1 VSGLITR
8 GPVVMVLS
16 ALLLTACSGDAS
28 SDEYV
33 SMDTTVLYTAAL
45 EYLASEGHLTEADL
59 YYVVQPSVAAWK
71 RFCDEP
77 DPFGEQP
84 DVGGA
89 CVAVSSIEE
98 DTVLRFTA
106 GSRREI
112 ESALQPASVSFVD
125 DHSEAVV
132 VSDSRLLPLPVRD
145 GAGLVALSV
154 AVEVRGKVYLH
165 VDLHGAG
172 VLIEAT
178 PTTSGW
184 SVDILQ
190 AWMA

>member
-1 VSGLITR
+1 MRRAL
-8 GPVVMVLS
+8 VVMVLS
-16 ALLLTACSGDAS
+16 ALLLTACSSDAS

-33 SMDTTVLYTAAL
+33 SMDTTGLYSAAL

-71 RFCDEP
+71 RLCDGP

-84 DVGGA
+84 EVGGA
-89 CVAVSSIEE
+89 CVVVSSIED
-98 DTVLRFTA
+98 DTVFRFTA

-112 ESALQPASVSFVD
+112 ESALQPASVIFVD
-125 DHSEAVV
+125 DHSDALV
-132 VSDSRLLPLPVRD
+132 VSDSLRLPFPVKD

-154 AVEVRGKVYLH
+154 AVEGQRKVDLH

-178 PTTSGW
+178 PTASGW
-184 SVDILQ
+184 SIDILNSRSG
-190 AWMA
+190 